1 MFDDIFLVFNEHAYQ
16 FERDLRITSSRKT
29 RLLLHRMP
37 GLHTRVFLK
46 CLKI

>member
-1 MFDDIFLVFNEHAYQ
+1 MFDDIFLVFNEYAYQ

-46 CLKI
+46 SLKI